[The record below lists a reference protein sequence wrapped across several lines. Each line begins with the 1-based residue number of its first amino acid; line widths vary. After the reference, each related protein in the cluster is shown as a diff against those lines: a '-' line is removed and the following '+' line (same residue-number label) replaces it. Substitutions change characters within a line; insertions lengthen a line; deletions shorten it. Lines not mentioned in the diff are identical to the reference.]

1 MGGLYKVGARVSRRF
16 CVGWVG
22 GACLCGAVRYKVD
35 DGAVYDAGYC
45 HCSLCRR
52 LGGGPV
58 IAWASVKA
66 AGFRVIAGAAKWYVS
81 SKSGR
86 RGFCEVCGSQLFFD
100 GPGMVGLAG
109 VNTGTLDEVPEGLRP
124 RLHMCV
130 ADKWDW
136 FEVADGLPRFV
147 DNQLTKPETRG

>member
-1 MGGLYKVGARVSRRF
+1 M
-16 CVGWVG
+16 GWVG
-22 GACLCGAVRYKVD
+22 GGCLCGAVRYEVD
-35 DGAVYDAGYC
+35 AGAVYDAGYC

-81 SKSGR
+81 SESGR
-86 RGFCEVCGSQLFFD
+86 RGFCEVCGAQLFFD
-100 GPGMVGLAG
+100 GPGMAGLAG

-124 RLHMCV
+124 KLHMCV
-130 ADKWDW
+130 ADKWEW
-136 FEVADGLPRFV
+136 FEVADGLPRFD
-147 DNQLTKPETRG
+147 DNRLTKPEERG